1 MEVKAVERGE
11 EEFERVKKEVEKLA
25 GRIAELLNALEKD
38 EDRAAA
44 AFVALGLILSQ
55 VDVTPFTK
63 AGVLYA
69 LRLALDEVMRQIIH
83 EAEPAE
89 YIL

>member
-25 GRIAELLNALEKD
+25 DKIAELLNGLEKD

-44 AFVALGLILSQ
+44 AFVALGLILSH
-55 VDVTPFTK
+55 VDVTPFAK

-69 LRLALDEVMRQIIH
+69 LRLALDEVMRQIIR
-83 EAEPAE
+83 ETEPAE